1 MILNTHL
8 IRTVNSK
15 YLSHQHLMITLN
27 SYLLTL
33 LPIFLLLNNAVFA
46 AVYDDTTIQN
56 AQLVSQDEDKV
67 TVDDQVMIMAD
78 LSNGQDRDQKF
89 AYIVQI
95 RDENGVVI
103 SLSWITGSLTPGQSF
118 SPAISWTP
126 IFAGTYTIQI
136 FVWESV
142 NNPDALSV
150 PLLLSVDVVDI

>member
-1 MILNTHL
+1 
-8 IRTVNSK
+8 
-15 YLSHQHLMITLN
+15 MITLN

-33 LPIFLLLNNAVFA
+33 LLIFLLLNNAVFA
-46 AVYDDTTIQN
+46 AVYDDATIQN

-67 TVDDQVMIMAD
+67 TVDKQVMIMAD

-118 SPAISWTP
+118 SPALSWTP
-126 IFAGTYTIQI
+126 ISAGTYTIQI

-142 NNPDALSV
+142 DNPDALSV
-150 PLLLSVDVVDI
+150 PLLLSVDVVDN

>member
-1 MILNTHL
+1 
-8 IRTVNSK
+8 
-15 YLSHQHLMITLN
+15 MITLN

-56 AQLVSQDEDKV
+56 AQLVSQEDKV
-67 TVDDQVMIMAD
+67 TVDKQVMIMAD

-95 RDENGVVI
+95 QDEDGVGI

-118 SPAISWTP
+118 SPALSWTP
-126 IFAGTYTIQI
+126 ISAGTYTIQI

-150 PLLLSVDVVDI
+150 PLLLSVDVVDN

>member
-1 MILNTHL
+1 
-8 IRTVNSK
+8 
-15 YLSHQHLMITLN
+15 MITLN

-46 AVYDDTTIQN
+46 VVYDDTTIQN
-56 AQLVSQDEDKV
+56 AQLVSQDEDQV
-67 TVDDQVMIMAD
+67 TVDKQVMIMAD
-78 LSNGQDRDQKF
+78 LSNGQDQDQKF

-95 RDENGVVI
+95 RDENGMVI

-118 SPAISWTP
+118 SPALSWTP
-126 IFAGTYTIQI
+126 ISAGTYTIQI

-150 PLLLSVDVVDI
+150 PLLLSVDVVDN

>member
-1 MILNTHL
+1 
-8 IRTVNSK
+8 
-15 YLSHQHLMITLN
+15 MITLN

-33 LPIFLLLNNAVFA
+33 LPIFLLLNNPVFA

-56 AQLVSQDEDKV
+56 AQLVSQDEGKV
-67 TVDDQVMIMAD
+67 TVDQQVMIMAD

-118 SPAISWTP
+118 SPALSWTP
-126 IFAGTYTIQI
+126 ISAGTYTIQI

-150 PLLLSVDVVDI
+150 PLLLSVNVVDN

>member
-1 MILNTHL
+1 
-8 IRTVNSK
+8 
-15 YLSHQHLMITLN
+15 MITLN

-33 LPIFLLLNNAVFA
+33 LPIFLLLNNPVFA

-56 AQLVSQDEDKV
+56 AQLVSQDEGKV
-67 TVDDQVMIMAD
+67 TVDQQVMIMAD

-89 AYIVQI
+89 AYIIQI

-118 SPAISWTP
+118 SPALSWTP
-126 IFAGTYTIQI
+126 ISAGTYTIQI

-150 PLLLSVDVVDI
+150 PLLLSVNVVDN

>member
-1 MILNTHL
+1 
-8 IRTVNSK
+8 
-15 YLSHQHLMITLN
+15 MITLN
-27 SYLLTL
+27 SYLLAL

-67 TVDDQVMIMAD
+67 TVDKQVMIMAD

-103 SLSWITGSLTPGQSF
+103 SLSWITGSLTSGQSF
-118 SPAISWTP
+118 SPALSWTP
-126 IFAGTYTIQI
+126 ISAGTYTIQI

-150 PLLLSVDVVDI
+150 PLLLSVDVVDN

>member
-1 MILNTHL
+1 
-8 IRTVNSK
+8 
-15 YLSHQHLMITLN
+15 MITLN
-27 SYLLTL
+27 SYLLAL

-67 TVDDQVMIMAD
+67 TVDKQVMIMAD

-95 RDENGVVI
+95 RDENGVVM
-103 SLSWITGSLTPGQSF
+103 SLSWITGSLTPSQSF
-118 SPAISWTP
+118 SPALSWTP
-126 IFAGTYTIQI
+126 ISAGTYTIQI
-136 FVWESV
+136 FIWESV

>member
-1 MILNTHL
+1 
-8 IRTVNSK
+8 
-15 YLSHQHLMITLN
+15 MITLN
-27 SYLLTL
+27 NYLLTL
-33 LPIFLLLNNAVFA
+33 LPIFLLLNNPVFA

-56 AQLVSQDEDKV
+56 AQLVSQDEGKV
-67 TVDDQVMIMAD
+67 TIDKQVMIMAD

-95 RDENGVVI
+95 RDENGVVT

-118 SPAISWTP
+118 SPALSWIPIS
-126 IFAGTYTIQI
+126 AGTYTIQI

-150 PLLLSVDVVDI
+150 PLLLSVEVVDN

>member
-1 MILNTHL
+1 
-8 IRTVNSK
+8 
-15 YLSHQHLMITLN
+15 MITLN

-67 TVDDQVMIMAD
+67 TVDEQVMIMAD

-118 SPAISWTP
+118 SPALSWTP
-126 IFAGTYTIQI
+126 ISAGTYTIQI

-150 PLLLSVDVVDI
+150 PLLLSVDVADI